1 MNFDPN
7 PLFYEMVR
15 LYHKQRPPDDKII
28 IFNEGGSRSSK
39 TWDFFH
45 FLVFYCDQ
53 FRDSKQ
59 EIYCHRDTLTN
70 CRDYTL
76 KDFINCLQVIGIFDH
91 SKLSGVGHKPYY
103 NLFGNHIYFRGLDDE
118 NNMEGYPSDI
128 SFFNELLEVTSE
140 KKIAGI
146 KMRCRK
152 LIVADWNPKY
162 TDHWAFDYEGRPNT
176 YFTRTT
182 FRNNK
187 HCPPA
192 VIKEILSYEP
202 TPENIKNKT
211 ADDYRWQVYGLGNRA
226 APEGLIFQN
235 VTWVKEFPSNIERIY
250 WGMDFGYTMSPSVLT
265 KIGVIGNDI
274 YAEIKFY
281 QPTESPND
289 LLPLLTQHITNEDN
303 VWADPSGES
312 GGRGM
317 ISECR
322 RAGLRVYAANTFPG
336 SIKYG
341 IGVLKKY
348 NIHIVDHPAARKEQG
363 NYRYKVIHGIS
374 VDEPIDDFNHF
385 WDSLRISA
393 ISNRL

>member
-1 MNFDPN
+1 MIFDPN

-15 LYHKQRPPDDKII
+15 LYHTKKPDDDKIL

-53 FRDSKQ
+53 FRNQWQ

-76 KDFINCLQVIGIFDH
+76 KDFINCLTVMKVFDP
-91 SKLSGVGHKPYY
+91 SKLTGVGHKPYY

-128 SFFNELLEVTSE
+128 SFFNELLEVNNE
-140 KKIAGI
+140 AKIAGI

-152 LIVADWNPKY
+152 LIVGDWNPKY
-162 TDHWAFDYEGRPNT
+162 TDHWAFNYEGRPNT

-202 TPENIKNKT
+202 TEENIRNRT
-211 ADDYRWQVYGLGNRA
+211 ADDYRWNVYGLGLRS
-226 APEGLIFQN
+226 APEGLIFQH
-235 VTWVKEFPSNIERIY
+235 VTFIQKFPTNIEKVY
-250 WGMDFGYTMSPSVLT
+250 WGIDFGYTMSPT
-265 KIGVIGNDI
+265 AIAKIGVDGNNL
-274 YAEIKFY
+274 YAECVHY
-281 QPTESPND
+281 APTPSSNE
-289 LLPLLTQHITNEDN
+289 LIPLLKQLCPDATL
-303 VWADPSGES
+303 WADSADP
-312 GGRGM
+312 GM
-317 ISECR
+317 IADCR
-322 RAGLRVYAANTFPG
+322 RAGLKVFAVNKYPG
-336 SIKYG
+336 SITHG
-341 IGVLKKY
+341 ISIEKQYK
-348 NIHIVDHPAARKEQG
+348 IHYVDSPATRKEQS
-363 NYRYKVIHGIS
+363 NYKYRSIHGIQL
-374 VDEPIDDFNHF
+374 DEPVDDFNH
-385 WDSLRISA
+385 WHDAKRYAI
-393 ISNRL
+393 ISNLRRK

>member
-1 MNFDPN
+1 VIFDPN

-15 LYHKQRPPDDKII
+15 LYHTKKPDDDKIL

-53 FRDSKQ
+53 FRNQWQ

-76 KDFINCLQVIGIFDH
+76 KDFINCLTVMKVFDP
-91 SKLSGVGHKPYY
+91 SKLTGVGHKPYY

-128 SFFNELLEVTSE
+128 SFFNELLEVRNE
-140 KKIAGI
+140 EKIAGI

-162 TDHWAFDYEGRPNT
+162 TDHWAFEYEGRPNT

-192 VIKEILSYEP
+192 VVKEIMGYEP
-202 TPENIKNKT
+202 TPENIENGT
-211 ADDYRWQVYGLGNRA
+211 ADEYRWFVYGMGIRS
-226 APEGLIFQN
+226 APEGLIFQE
-235 VTWVKEFPSNIERIY
+235 VTWIEKFPEGIERIY
-250 WGMDFGYTMSPSVLT
+250 YGSDIGKTQSPSTVVKLGVLGD
-265 KIGVIGNDI
+265 KLYLEKKAHG
-274 YAEIKFY
+274 
-281 QPTESPND
+281 PTPSPNEYI
-289 LLPLLTQHITNEDN
+289 PMIRQAAGDN
-303 VWADPSGES
+303 PVWADSAEPGY
-312 GGRGM
+312 
-317 ISECR
+317 ISDAR
-322 RAGLRVYAANTFPG
+322 RAGLKVYAVNKFQG
-336 SIKYG
+336 SITYG
-341 IGVLKKY
+341 IALLKKY
-348 NIHIVDHPAARKEQG
+348 KMHIVDCPEWRREQG
-363 NYRYKVIHGIS
+363 NYKYREIHGIKL
-374 VDEPIDDFNHF
+374 DEPVDDFNHL
-385 WDSLRISA
+385 WDAARYAALSNLR
-393 ISNRL
+393 